1 MTKTYSLAPL
11 KNKNCSFAHM
21 FPCGGLRGGP
31 FSAGLR
37 AECDWRTP
45 AVSRRGRRTSR
56 SHLST
61 AAEIRED
68 PPDGCC
74 SHSEPWQRITQVLVS
89 PPFKKKTKTHLF
101 EPTQF
106 PPPHRRQCTSA
117 ARQQRAKQ
125 TETGREQTSATAVLK
140 TVEPLGAALRVHK
153 N

>member
-106 PPPHRRQCTSA
+106 PPPIDGNVRQRHDNSVPNRQRRAES
-117 ARQQRAKQ
+117 KPP
-125 TETGREQTSATAVLK
+125 
-140 TVEPLGAALRVHK
+140 PLLS
-153 N
+153 